1 MDGVRNRRYVRDCA
15 DEIRQ
20 MHRAGKRPDE
30 IAEALGFAATNVR
43 LWMTENGMYHPV
55 RRRSK
60 KSKEIKLTEPVCRE
74 LAEDKRKIRR
84 IVIRGKSYVDIT
96 DYFAGI

>member
-1 MDGVRNRRYVRDCA
+1 MGVRNRRYVRDYA
-15 DEIRQ
+15 DEIRK

-30 IAEALGFAATNVR
+30 IAEATGFSAAAIRT
-43 LWMTENGMYHPV
+43 WMTENGMYHPV

-60 KSKEIKLTEPVCRE
+60 KSKVTKLTEPVYRK
-74 LAEDKRKIRR
+74 LAEDRRKIRR